1 MSQRGKVI
9 INRIVLGSVAFLL
22 AAAPS
27 LRADGFIIPT
37 PRPGQDIPPLS
48 VKYHRVKVEIVNQV
62 ARTSIDQV
70 FVNHFGRD
78 IEGTYI
84 FPVPGMNHEQEAT
97 LWQSKGQALSQD
109 QARALWPGIAEEFDR
124 LGLRWRD

>member
-1 MSQRGKVI
+1 MGVHRY
-9 INRIVLGSVAFLL
+9 
-22 AAAPS
+22 P
-27 LRADGFIIPT
+27 DGREVYYMGLHREILVVYV
-37 PRPGQDIPPLS
+37 PGYANDW
-48 VKYHRVKVEIVNQV
+48 K
-62 ARTSIDQV
+62 A
-70 FVNHFGRD
+70 
-78 IEGTYI
+78 YI